1 MLNKNITRLRKSKG
15 LTQVD
20 FAKQLHVTQSAV
32 SHWESGRS
40 IPDTVQL
47 FRIAEF
53 FGVTVEELSQIKE
66 QEPPTI
72 TREEPIEMVHFNST
86 KKDGKSNVLAEIYVE
101 LQKLSEED
109 LNIALQHAKFL
120 NSQK

>member
-1 MLNKNITRLRKSKG
+1 MLNKNIARFRKSRG

-53 FGVTVEELSQIKE
+53 FGVSVEELSLEKPDIKQIEATTPAPAPAKE
-66 QEPPTI
+66 KAPADMRAEAKQLLEGMSDEQYQAALEYLKFVA
-72 TREEPIEMVHFNST
+72 R
-86 KKDGKSNVLAEIYVE
+86 KKD
-101 LQKLSEED
+101 
-109 LNIALQHAKFL
+109 
-120 NSQK
+120 

>member
-1 MLNKNITRLRKSKG
+1 MLSKNITRLRKSKG

-40 IPDTVQL
+40 VPDTVQL

-53 FGVTVEELSQIKE
+53 FGVSVEELSNAKE
-66 QEPPTI
+66 AEEAQKHTAPPATQEKTP
-72 TREEPIEMVHFNST
+72 
-86 KKDGKSNVLAEIYVE
+86 AERRAEAKRLLESMTDEQY
-101 LQKLSEED
+101 QA
-109 LNIALQHAKFL
+109 ALQYLKFL
-120 NSQK
+120 KNQEGE

>member
-1 MLNKNITRLRKSKG
+1 MLNKNITRLRKAKG

-53 FGVTVEELSQIKE
+53 FGVSVEDLSQMQTATPKPPDSVSGSGKE
-66 QEPPTI
+66 QPKTENTPADM
-72 TREEPIEMVHFNST
+72 RAEA
-86 KKDGKSNVLAEIYVE
+86 KKLLEGMSDEQYQA
-101 LQKLSEED
+101 
-109 LNIALQHAKFL
+109 ALQYLKFL
-120 NSQK
+120 REQK

>member
-40 IPDTVQL
+40 VPDTVQL

-53 FGVTVEELSQIKE
+53 FGVSVEELSDMK
-66 QEPPTI
+66 
-72 TREEPIEMVHFNST
+72 PIEEKPKNEPSIPIE
-86 KKDGKSNVLAEIYVE
+86 KSPADNRAEAKHILETISDEQY
-101 LQKLSEED
+101 QA
-109 LNIALQHAKFL
+109 ALQFL
-120 NSQK
+120 KYLKDQK

>member
-1 MLNKNITRLRKSKG
+1 MLNKNIARFRKSRG

-40 IPDTVQL
+40 LPDTVQL

-53 FGVTVEELSQIKE
+53 FGISVEELSTGAIPQESTPTPAPAQEKAPSTIDEQIM
-66 QEPPTI
+66 
-72 TREEPIEMVHFNST
+72 RELEGA
-86 KKDGKSNVLAEIYVE
+86 DVE
-101 LQKLSEED
+101 LVREV
-109 LNIALQHAKFL
+109 LNFIRFRKQGG
-120 NSQK
+120 N